1 MTVEVFFVD
10 ATTGKVFAQAS
21 MPPESLPE
29 TFARDTTLN
38 LAGQDWRVVKAEP
51 ITAKEFTRTG
61 KLVLTLEKVM
71 TMPARNILYT
81 LPTICDEMPGIA
93 QGTTKQGKNVFEMH
107 EDDWRQIEL
116 VSHSYLEMINSQ
128 FSEIVRIFK
137 DHGVRGDK
145 FLGFRDIYVRK
156 GIRTPI
162 QTQFALSELYAV
174 FPVSRSDYDGIA
186 YRQADGLITGGFAFK
201 IDPLTVYGQQ
211 IDGLIKALG
220 IQFSV
225 GKVSDSIA
233 VAAYFETI
241 MSAHDLCLVDWC
253 KTIAVNAEIEDLKR
267 YFGERR

>member
-10 ATTGKVFAQAS
+10 AATGKAFAQAS

-29 TFARDTTLN
+29 TFARDTTLD

-51 ITAKEFTRTG
+51 LTAREFTRTG
-61 KLVLTLEKVM
+61 KLVLTLEKVVS
-71 TMPARNILYT
+71 MPARDILYT
-81 LPTICDEMPGIA
+81 LPTICDEIPGIA
-93 QGTTKQGKNVFEMH
+93 KGTTKQGKNIFEMH

-116 VSHSYLEMINSQ
+116 VSRSYLEMINSQ

-156 GIRTPI
+156 GIKAPI
-162 QTQFALSELYAV
+162 QTRFALSELYAV
-174 FPVSRSDYDGIA
+174 FPASRSDYDGFA
-186 YRQADGLITGGFAFK
+186 YRQGDGLIAGGFAFG
-201 IDPLTVYGQQ
+201 IDALTVYGQQ

-225 GKVSDSIA
+225 GKVNDSIS

-241 MSAHDLCLVDWC
+241 MAVHNLCLVDWC
-253 KTIAVNAEIEDLKR
+253 GTIAVNAEIEDLR
-267 YFGERR
+267 QYLGERR